1 MRAPQRLVLPLMTL
15 AVVSACKGAPP
26 KQPPPPKV
34 QVAPAELAVFTDGV
48 DTVSTLDSLV
58 KVELAAQAS
67 GRIMQLGIDQGDE
80 VNPGDLLVVLD
91 QAQQQAQLVSD
102 QAKLAEEQTR
112 SETAK
117 TNWERYAYLAAQGA
131 SSQKQLDQYRTQY
144 LTSVEQVKTAQEK
157 LRATEATLSY
167 SNLRSPA
174 GGTVADVHVQ
184 VGDVIQQG
192 QVFTTLVQ
200 NAELE
205 ARVEIPAVFSER
217 VKIGLPVLLSAPGSD
232 KVISTGSIDSID
244 PQVDA
249 TTQGLLVKAL
259 FKNPAGQ
266 LRSGQRLRTRVLLD
280 QTEQLSVPF
289 AAVTQTS
296 GQSFVFRLG
305 TLAEL
310 EANPG
315 KADLAKISKAIDA
328 GKLPANARFALQT
341 PVKVGE
347 LENNLYPVT
356 KGLSSNATVIT
367 TNLLNLKHGMPVQV
381 QTAATPN

>member
-1 MRAPQRLVLPLMTL
+1 
-15 AVVSACKGAPP
+15 
-26 KQPPPPKV
+26 
-34 QVAPAELAVFTDGV
+34 
-48 DTVSTLDSLV
+48 
-58 KVELAAQAS
+58 
-67 GRIMQLGIDQGDE
+67 

-91 QAQQQAQLVSD
+91 QAQQQAQLASD
-102 QAKLAEEQTR
+102 KAQLMEEETR

-117 TNWERYAYLAAQGA
+117 TNWERYEYLAAQGA

-144 LTSVEQVKTAQEK
+144 FTSVEQVNTARERV
-157 LRATEATLSY
+157 RATEANLSY

-217 VKIGLPVLLSAPGSD
+217 VKLGLPVMLSAPGSD
-232 KVISTGSIDSID
+232 KVISTGAVDSID

-249 TTQGLLVKAL
+249 TTQGLLVKAV
-259 FKNPAGQ
+259 FKNPTGQ

-310 EANPG
+310 KANPG
-315 KADLAKISKAIDA
+315 KADLAKLSKAIDA

-341 PVKVGE
+341 PVMVGE
-347 LENNLYPVT
+347 LENNLYPVS

-381 QTAATPN
+381 QTGATPN

>member
-1 MRAPQRLVLPLMTL
+1 MRAPQRLVLPLMAL
-15 AVVSACKGAPP
+15 AVVSACKGEPP

-48 DTVSTLDSLV
+48 DTVSTLDSLS

-67 GRIMQLGIDQGDE
+67 GRILQLGIDQGDQ

-91 QAQQQAQLVSD
+91 QAQQQAQLASD
-102 QAKLAEEQTR
+102 KAQLMEEETR

-117 TNWERYAYLAAQGA
+117 TNWERYEYLAAQGA

-144 LTSVEQVKTAQEK
+144 FTSVEQVNTARERV
-157 LRATEATLSY
+157 RATEANLSY

-217 VKIGLPVLLSAPGSD
+217 VKLGLPVLLSAPGSD
-232 KVISTGSIDSID
+232 KVISTGAIDSID

-249 TTQGLLVKAL
+249 TTQGLLVKAV
-259 FKNPAGQ
+259 FKNPTGQ

-280 QTEQLSVPF
+280 ETEQLSVPF

-310 EANPG
+310 KANPG
-315 KADLAKISKAIDA
+315 KADLAKLSKAIDA

-341 PVKVGE
+341 PVMVGE
-347 LENNLYPVT
+347 LENNLYPVS

-381 QTAATPN
+381 QTGATPN

>member
-1 MRAPQRLVLPLMTL
+1 MAL
-15 AVVSACKGAPP
+15 AVVSACKGESA

-48 DTVSTLDSLV
+48 DTVSTLDSLN
-58 KVELAAQAS
+58 KVELAAQTS
-67 GRIMQLGIDQGDE
+67 GRILQLGIDQGDE
-80 VNPGDLLVVLD
+80 VNPGDLLIVLD
-91 QAQQQAQLVSD
+91 QAQQQAQLASD

-117 TNWERYAYLAAQGA
+117 TNWERFAYLAAQGA

-144 LTSVEQVKTAQEK
+144 LSSVEQVKTAEERV
-157 LRATEATLSY
+157 RATEATLSY

-200 NAELE
+200 NEELE

-217 VKIGLPVLLSAPGSD
+217 VKLGLPVLLSAPGSD

-249 TTQGLLVKAL
+249 TTQGLLVKAV
-259 FKNPAGQ
+259 FKNPTGQ

-289 AAVTQTS
+289 ASVTQTS

-305 TLAEL
+305 TLPEL

-315 KADLAKISKAIDA
+315 KADLAKLSKAIDA

-341 PVKVGE
+341 PVTVGE

-381 QTAATPN
+381 QMAATPN